1 MYVILPVHLAPSFQ
15 PQCLF
20 TVRNAVSCV
29 PHVKEQQITAL
40 PTIAATTS
48 ISSTILAWPCALITT
63 TQTLQPVSVLNA
75 QLDAK
80 AASDLVCNRVR
91 DVKLWLMVQ
100 VTISRCSQLFAVCLV
115 IPDSMVSIIN
125 ATNVIELA
133 GNVQLIQHVLAVK
146 V

>member
-63 TQTLQPVSVLNA
+63 TQTLQPVSALNA

-91 DVKLWLMVQ
+91 DVKLWLMGQ

-133 GNVQLIQHVLAVK
+133 GNVQLIQHVLAAK

>member
-15 PQCLF
+15 AQCLF

-91 DVKLWLMVQ
+91 DVKLWLMGQ

-133 GNVQLIQHVLAVK
+133 LNVQLIQHVLAAK

>member
-63 TQTLQPVSVLNA
+63 TRTLQPVSALNA

-91 DVKLWLMVQ
+91 DVKLWLMGQ

>member
-63 TQTLQPVSVLNA
+63 TQTLQPVSALNA

-91 DVKLWLMVQ
+91 DVKLWLMGQ

>member
-1 MYVILPVHLAPSFQ
+1 M
-15 PQCLF
+15 
-20 TVRNAVSCV
+20 
-29 PHVKEQQITAL
+29 KEQQITAL

-63 TQTLQPVSVLNA
+63 TQTLQPVSALNA

-91 DVKLWLMVQ
+91 DVKLWLMGQ

>member
-1 MYVILPVHLAPSFQ
+1 MG
-15 PQCLF
+15 
-20 TVRNAVSCV
+20 
-29 PHVKEQQITAL
+29 
-40 PTIAATTS
+40 
-48 ISSTILAWPCALITT
+48 
-63 TQTLQPVSVLNA
+63 
-75 QLDAK
+75 
-80 AASDLVCNRVR
+80 
-91 DVKLWLMVQ
+91 Q